1 MKIFAYGANNII
13 NIISKFKNNTIDKK
27 ELNRN
32 LLSSIIYNYC
42 YFKKNSKKI
51 ENEKNLQNQLFQNF
65 LSQEEKQIKN
75 EKIYL
80 SKERNKIRREELFQK
95 FSNERKIMLDSYKE
109 KKVFTKIIEPTFD
122 CYIPTKQFSIPLEFY
137 KNKIVSNIFDQEEN
151 EKTEEEKDTNTNTNK
166 INEEEN
172 KKDILK
178 GNNNYDINFP
188 IHLCEENEMFFND
201 DFFDDNNEEKE
212 KEKNE
217 EENNDFYD
225 ILNTDDNLLFYEDEK
240 LDLKRQRSSKMKT
253 SSKMLIK
260 ANTLVATNEEFE
272 LDKNLSKN
280 EIVENHYKEFS
291 YYLPLSIYTKY
302 IKKMN
307 YVYLHLMLMNYFD
320 LEYKIN
326 NGLDLY
332 KETIIVNYVKKIILE
347 SGICS
352 YQLYEKI
359 IKNVLIQK
367 DNYSFENY
375 LTYFT
380 PVFKASEEFQS
391 FKYKYLLYLS
401 KNKYSEIMTQLEFD
415 MFLNL
420 VKGKKIYDKETYS
433 DLIKR
438 FKVIYKKQY
447 PKENQKYYYYSHVNA
462 IIEFI
467 IDLNYEN
474 LSD

>member
-1 MKIFAYGANNII
+1 MKIFASGANNII

-32 LLSSIIYNYC
+32 ILSSIIYNYC
-42 YFKKNSKKI
+42 YFKKNSKKL

-80 SKERNKIRREELFQK
+80 AKERNKIRREELFQK
-95 FSNERKIMLDSYKE
+95 FNNERKLMLDSYKE
-109 KKVFTKIIEPTFD
+109 KKPFTKIIEPTFD
-122 CYIPTKQFSIPLEFY
+122 CYIPTKQLCIPLEFY
-137 KNKIVSNIFDQEEN
+137 ENKIVSNIFDQEEN
-151 EKTEEEKDTNTNTNK
+151 ETNEKENDINK

-172 KKDILK
+172 KKDVLK

-188 IHLCEENEMFFND
+188 IHLCEDNEQFFD
-201 DFFDDNNEEKE
+201 DNFFDDNNEENNKE
-212 KEKNE
+212 KKE
-217 EENNDFYD
+217 EDNNKDFLD

-240 LDLKRQRSSKMKT
+240 LDMKRQKSSKIKT
-253 SSKMLIK
+253 SNKKLLK
-260 ANTLVATNEEFE
+260 ANTLITTNEEFE

-352 YQLYEKI
+352 NQIYEKI

-367 DNYSFENY
+367 DNYSFETY
-375 LTYFT
+375 LTYFS
-380 PVFKASEEFQS
+380 PVFKASEEYQS

-420 VKGKKIYDKETYS
+420 VKGKIIYDKETYS

-447 PKENQKYYYYSHVNA
+447 PSENQKYYYYSHVNA

>member
-1 MKIFAYGANNII
+1 MKIFASGANNII

-32 LLSSIIYNYC
+32 ILSSIIYNYC
-42 YFKKNSKKI
+42 YFKKNSKKL

-80 SKERNKIRREELFQK
+80 AKERNKIRREELFQK
-95 FSNERKIMLDSYKE
+95 FNNERKLMLDSYKE
-109 KKVFTKIIEPTFD
+109 KKPFTKIIEPTFD
-122 CYIPTKQFSIPLEFY
+122 CYIPTKQFCIPLEFY
-137 KNKIVSNIFDQEEN
+137 ENKIVSNIFDQEEN
-151 EKTEEEKDTNTNTNK
+151 ETNEKENDINK

-172 KKDILK
+172 KKEILK

-188 IHLCEENEMFFND
+188 IHLCEDNEQFFD
-201 DFFDDNNEEKE
+201 DNFFDDNNKENNKE
-212 KEKNE
+212 KKE
-217 EENNDFYD
+217 EDNNKDFLD

-240 LDLKRQRSSKMKT
+240 LDMKRQKSSKIRT
-253 SSKMLIK
+253 SNKKLLK
-260 ANTLVATNEEFE
+260 ANTLITTNEEFE

-280 EIVENHYKEFS
+280 EIIENHYKEFS

-307 YVYLHLMLMNYFD
+307 YVYLHLMFMNYFD
-320 LEYKIN
+320 LEKKIN

-332 KETIIVNYVKKIILE
+332 KETIIVNYVKKMILE

-352 YQLYEKI
+352 NQIYEKI

-367 DNYSFENY
+367 DNYSFEIY
-375 LTYFT
+375 LTYFS
-380 PVFKASEEFQS
+380 PVFKASEEYQS

-401 KNKYSEIMTQLEFD
+401 KNKYSDLMTQLEFD

-447 PKENQKYYYYSHVNA
+447 PSENQKKYYYSHVNA